1 MDWLTALKE
10 ISEQYRTEFIQG
22 ILSFVV
28 LLFYVVLSRRI
39 APFIYRT
46 IAATMLKEEM
56 NRRAMVVFHIL
67 LFLLLVVVL
76 SIVWGIDIKGLLV
89 LASSMIA
96 VVGVALF
103 AAWSLLSNIT
113 AFFILLGQRSF
124 AQGKT
129 VRIIDGSNAIEGT
142 IMEVNLFSTEL
153 KTSDGELVVYPNNLI
168 VSRPVV
174 VKSTEAQQTTQRIAL
189 NKTRWQTKR
198 VSQKVVV
205 KKLSRSG
212 FKQKTQL
219 GCVFFSMV
227 CCCYSAMSFSSL
239 TLGAF
244 PCS

>member
-1 MDWLTALKE
+1 MDWLTTLKA

-76 SIVWGIDIKGLLV
+76 SIVWGVDIKGLLV

-168 VSRPVV
+168 VSRPVL
-174 VKSTEAQQTTQRIAL
+174 VKSPEALQTSQKIAI
-189 NKTRWQTKR
+189 NKSRWQAKR
-198 VSQKVVV
+198 VSR
-205 KKLSRSG
+205 KLSTKS
-212 FKQKTQL
+212 
-219 GCVFFSMV
+219 
-227 CCCYSAMSFSSL
+227 
-239 TLGAF
+239 
-244 PCS
+244 

>member
-1 MDWLTALKE
+1 VDWLTTLKA
-10 ISEQYRTEFIQG
+10 ITEQYRTEFIQG

-142 IMEVNLFSTEL
+142 IIEVNLFSTEL

-174 VKSTEAQQTTQRIAL
+174 VKSNEAQQTTQRIAL

-205 KKLSRSG
+205 KS
-212 FKQKTQL
+212 
-219 GCVFFSMV
+219 
-227 CCCYSAMSFSSL
+227 
-239 TLGAF
+239 
-244 PCS
+244 

>member
-129 VRIIDGSNAIEGT
+129 VRIIDGSNSIEGT

-205 KKLSRSG
+205 KS
-212 FKQKTQL
+212 
-219 GCVFFSMV
+219 
-227 CCCYSAMSFSSL
+227 
-239 TLGAF
+239 
-244 PCS
+244 

>member
-205 KKLSRSG
+205 KS
-212 FKQKTQL
+212 
-219 GCVFFSMV
+219 
-227 CCCYSAMSFSSL
+227 
-239 TLGAF
+239 
-244 PCS
+244 

>member
-56 NRRAMVVFHIL
+56 HRRAMVVFHIL

-205 KKLSRSG
+205 KS
-212 FKQKTQL
+212 
-219 GCVFFSMV
+219 
-227 CCCYSAMSFSSL
+227 
-239 TLGAF
+239 
-244 PCS
+244 

>member
-1 MDWLTALKE
+1 MDWLTTLKA
-10 ISEQYRTEFIQG
+10 ITEQYRTEFIQG

-28 LLFYVVLSRRI
+28 LLLYVVLSRRI

-142 IMEVNLFSTEL
+142 IIEVNLFSTEL

-189 NKTRWQTKR
+189 NKMRWQTKR

-205 KKLSRSG
+205 KS
-212 FKQKTQL
+212 
-219 GCVFFSMV
+219 
-227 CCCYSAMSFSSL
+227 
-239 TLGAF
+239 
-244 PCS
+244 